1 MGGEQTDGRRT
12 DDRRSSNPFI
22 SRSETQHGITL
33 RGESNVTATCMAHL
47 MQMLEA
53 SVAFLVLRGR
63 CRHGLWY
70 CMDWTMKELGVNAK
84 CDTRRWVS
92 SHVDWNR

>member
-33 RGESNVTATCMAHL
+33 RGESNVTATCSMAHL

-53 SVAFLVLRGR
+53 SVAFLV
-63 CRHGLWY
+63 LWY

-92 SHVDWNR
+92 SQVDWNR